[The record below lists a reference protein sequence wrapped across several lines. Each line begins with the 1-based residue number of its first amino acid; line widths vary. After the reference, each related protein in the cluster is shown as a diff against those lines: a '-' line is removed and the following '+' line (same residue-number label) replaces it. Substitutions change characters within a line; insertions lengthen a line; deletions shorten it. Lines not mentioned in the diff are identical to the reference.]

1 MSDFLGMRLTLI
13 EFKLI
18 RSKVIQQKDIKKLS
32 DTALFQLDDVKT
44 KLKEAKSQAKTYAK
58 ELINEFGDK
67 VKLQTFVVI
76 SIGFDRLLYKKLSI
90 K

>member
-1 MSDFLGMRLTLI
+1 MAKQYSSAYNLDTIIMTL
-13 EFKLI
+13 K
-18 RSKVIQQKDIKKLS
+18 RSVKIG
-32 DTALFQLDDVKT
+32 VKT